1 MQRCANVCKRGVQM
15 TYTIN
20 EVIDI
25 IGISRRTLYNNKD
38 IMNDNECVTR
48 IGSKNVFTDKAIKLL
63 KQRYKKENLSSDE
76 AETEAKIFENTEK
89 QNLEMIKA
97 EHEKE
102 MQQMAMVFS
111 GTIQAKD
118 EVIKTLK
125 DEHQKQID
133 ILSEQ
138 VADLKEQIQTQNE
151 LLKKLTEKKS
161 FFQRLF
167 RM

>member
-1 MQRCANVCKRGVQM
+1 M

-25 IGISRRTLYNNKD
+25 VGISRRTLYNNKD

-48 IGSKNVFTDKAIKLL
+48 VGSKNIFTEKAVNLL

-76 AETEAKIFENTEK
+76 AETKTEAKIFENTDDKKE
-89 QNLEMIKA
+89 NLEMIKA

-102 MQQMAMVFS
+102 IQQMAMVFS

-167 RM
+167 GK